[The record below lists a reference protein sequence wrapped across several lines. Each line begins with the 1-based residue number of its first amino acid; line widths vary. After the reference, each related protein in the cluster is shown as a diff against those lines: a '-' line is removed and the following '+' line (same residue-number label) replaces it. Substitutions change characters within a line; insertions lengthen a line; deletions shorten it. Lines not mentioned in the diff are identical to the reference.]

1 MEKIILASNSPRRR
15 EILGNFIDF
24 NVISKEIQ
32 EIKDDSFS
40 PWTTVTALAFEKGIE
55 VAKDYEDK
63 IVLSADTLVELDGKL
78 LGKPKNREDARVM
91 IKSLSGK
98 THNVYTGYA
107 IFKLSKKIKY
117 VSYDKSSVKFY
128 DLSDDEI
135 EKYLD
140 TDEYKDKAGAYGI
153 QGKGAI
159 LVEKINGDYFNIV
172 GFPVGKINRD
182 LIRLFNFSL
191 WWFYERE
198 RNWKIYN

>member
-32 EIKDDSFS
+32 EIKDDSFL

-55 VAKDYEDK
+55 VAKEYEDK

-107 IFKLSKKIKY
+107 IFKLSQKIKY

-153 QGKGAI
+153 QGKGSL
-159 LVEKINGDYFNIV
+159 LVEKIEGDFFNIV
-172 GFPVGKINRD
+172 GFPIGKINRD
-182 LIRLFNFSL
+182 LMKLFDFSL
-191 WWFYERE
+191 W
-198 RNWKIYN
+198 